1 METSD
6 DRWVIHVKVFKHMD
20 MTSQLD
26 MDRICY
32 RLRYAFLENRIAYQ
46 RAAREMGVSRD
57 VLFDYTSPDYPESAM
72 QPQTLI
78 KFAEYLGKDRY
89 YFCNEYHKFLDTV
102 NIKYFLCESR
112 AKHKMTQKQFA
123 DFLGVTLSSY
133 KKYEEGRS
141 RLPLAVFEKLKD

>member
-6 DRWVIHVKVFKHMD
+6 GKWVIYVKVFKD
-20 MTSQLD
+20 MLSAADFD
-26 MDRICY
+26 MKKICN
-32 RLRYAFLENRIAYQ
+32 RLRYAFLENKISFMQASK
-46 RAAREMGVSRD
+46 ELGVSRD
-57 VLFDYTSPDYPESAM
+57 LFINYTNPDYKECSM
-72 QPQTLI
+72 QVHILKKI
-78 KFAEYLGKDRY
+78 ADYFGKDRY
-89 YFCNEYHKFLDTV
+89 YFCNEYHMFLDTV

-112 AKHKMTQKQFA
+112 AQQKMTQKQFA